1 MISELG
7 IEPLYP
13 NFQNLSSQ
21 IMQLILAMLFKKS
34 NLSSRTFK
42 FDKLN
47 PREHEATNIAFRY
60 WKLLCGRKL
69 RVDLYCLEGRKKIIW
84 WESLGNYFLKSV
96 LTIIVFI
103 TLMLCIIRMRAICL
117 QRNKQVEQQLRE
129 KNKAYREKSNTGQ
142 IFELYELQS
151 FFKL

>member
-1 MISELG
+1 
-7 IEPLYP
+7 
-13 NFQNLSSQ
+13 
-21 IMQLILAMLFKKS
+21 MLFKKS

-129 KNKAYREKSNTGQ
+129 KNKAYREKSNTG
-142 IFELYELQS
+142 
-151 FFKL
+151 